1 MSTTE
6 KIIKTFIAKFK
17 ADGSDLEK
25 TYARLGS
32 ITDKFVNTITKAF
45 SGILNAVTHPIET
58 LQKSFKSLINVIK
71 KSLNAAL
78 NVILHPIDSLKKGLV
93 GLGKF
98 ASSSFKFMLTTP
110 FKAMEATAKLSIKG
124 IGKALKGI
132 PAIAG
137 AAFDKLSS
145 ITSSFT
151 ESMASFLDF
160 DAKTNLSPEYVS
172 RLSDAMASVGG
183 STDDAIN
190 MLDTLQQSL
199 MDTSFG
205 QGALI
210 DAARKWGLTLHDSSG
225 QLLSADKMLIEIS
238 KRMTRMSKAEQLDL
252 INTLGL
258 NDNALRLLQQGPSQL
273 QNKMANATF
282 VVNEKD
288 IEAAKS
294 IRESAARIKQTFKAI
309 GLDIQ
314 RIIIPFI
321 DKALGAIKEIPNA
334 LRKIFTDTEI
344 GKNITKTIAPFFKYF
359 NRQMQRVKTL
369 LRGISIDGFA
379 KSMPR
384 IKEFFSGTFT
394 DLGETLKNL
403 ITNGFSFLK
412 EQGPT
417 IGKFLIEA
425 IKSAFTFLKES
436 LPNMADFIGSAIGLA
451 IKGVIDIGKW
461 IGESIQ
467 GASNGDSIITGIKN
481 LLSNIADTI
490 KNIFIEFWN
499 GLLGAAFNTSLS
511 EIANNIKEWAKNI
524 LPDFVVDKL
533 FKDKA
538 PMPLTSQAAQNQMA
552 QLSVPNTAPS
562 NMPVINNT
570 QNNTSSP
577 TTNKIDINAPITI
590 TGNKTP
596 EQTARAIKKEL
607 NSVRNAA
614 LQTSGGIL

>member
-6 KIIKTFIAKFK
+6 KIIKTFIAKFR
-17 ADGSDLEK
+17 ADGSDLER

-32 ITDKFVNTITKAF
+32 ITDKFVNTVTKAF

-58 LQKSFKSLINVIK
+58 LQKSFKSLIKVIE

-78 NVILHPIDSLKKGLV
+78 NIILHPIDSLKKGLA

-98 ASSSFKFMLTTP
+98 ASSSFKFMLTAP
-110 FKAMEATAKLSIKG
+110 FKAMEAAARLSIKG

-132 PAIAG
+132 PAIAS

-258 NDNALRLLQQGPSQL
+258 NDSALRLLQQGPSQL

-282 VVNEKD
+282 VVNKED
-288 IEAAKS
+288 IAAAKS
-294 IRESAARIKQTFKAI
+294 IRESSARIKQTFKAI

-314 RIIIPFI
+314 RLIIPFI
-321 DKALGAIKEIPNA
+321 DKTLLFLKDIPQM
-334 LRKIFTDTEI
+334 LRRLFIDTEI
-344 GKNITKTIAPFFKYF
+344 GKGITKVLAPAFTWF
-359 NRQMQRVKTL
+359 NNQIRRIKTL
-369 LRGISIDGFA
+369 LKDLSLNNFIN
-379 KSMPR
+379 SMPK
-384 IKEFFSGTFT
+384 ISQFIAASTK
-394 DLGETLKNL
+394 DLWQSLGDILKK
-403 ITNGFSFLK
+403 GFVFLK

-417 IGKFLIEA
+417 IGKYLVEA

-436 LPNMADFIGSAIGLA
+436 LPSMAGFIGSAIGLA
-451 IKGVIDIGKW
+451 IKGVINIGKW

-467 GASNGDSIITGIKN
+467 DASNGDSIIAGIKN

-511 EIANNIKEWAKNI
+511 EIANNIKEWAKSM

-538 PMPLTSQAAQNQMA
+538 PMPLTSQAAQDQMM

-562 NMPVINNT
+562 NMPIINNT
-570 QNNTSSP
+570 QNNTSNP

-607 NSVRNAA
+607 NSVKNAA
-614 LQTSGGIL
+614 LQTSGGVL